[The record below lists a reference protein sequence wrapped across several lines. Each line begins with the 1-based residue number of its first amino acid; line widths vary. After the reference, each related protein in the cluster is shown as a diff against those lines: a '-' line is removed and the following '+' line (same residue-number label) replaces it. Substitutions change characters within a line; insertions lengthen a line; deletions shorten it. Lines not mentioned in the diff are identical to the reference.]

1 MQVSTGTYQGLD
13 GFVMAYAVLSVRAP
27 SHPNFAKIKF
37 GFKRGT
43 EAEYSLLTGQSY
55 SGLGWHVRIDG
66 LIPGTGYDFIAYSE
80 NAHGLLSE
88 SGNPTRTKTMP
99 GSDQLPAWI
108 ASIVYVDTQDAILQ
122 SNIDELGFS
131 SPTELTIASGV
142 VIVTGTQ
149 KSRFHNIDTEG
160 DAAEDDL
167 DTISGGDVGELLLIQ
182 AENAARVVTLKNGT
196 YLKMNGD
203 FALENTDDKILF
215 ICISAG
221 IWHEIARSKREAA
234 GFPSPTELTI
244 ASGAVALTGT
254 QKFRFHSIDTEG
266 DAATDDLGTIYGGNA
281 GEILILQAENAARDV
296 VCKDVANLKLAG
308 DFTMDHTED
317 KIQLICISSGVWHE
331 LTRSD
336 NGV

>member
-1 MQVSTGTYQGLD
+1 
-13 GFVMAYAVLSVRAP
+13 
-27 SHPNFAKIKF
+27 
-37 GFKRGT
+37 
-43 EAEYSLLTGQSY
+43 
-55 SGLGWHVRIDG
+55 
-66 LIPGTGYDFIAYSE
+66 
-80 NAHGLLSE
+80 LSE